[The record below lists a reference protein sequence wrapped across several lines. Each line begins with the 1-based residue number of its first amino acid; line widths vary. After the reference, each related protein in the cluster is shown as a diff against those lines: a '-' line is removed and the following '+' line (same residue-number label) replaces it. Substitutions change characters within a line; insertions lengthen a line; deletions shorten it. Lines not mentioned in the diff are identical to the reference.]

1 MGANTITLI
10 QFIVLGG
17 VRCMVNNGIELIH
30 LIGIVAPRERTIK
43 TSVVKF
49 DGLVKSRHSRETCP
63 RPDRGTGIQRILT
76 T

>member
-30 LIGIVAPRERTIK
+30 LIGIVAPRERTVK

-49 DGLVKSRHSRETCP
+49 
-63 RPDRGTGIQRILT
+63 
-76 T
+76 